1 MLIVIYGEKE
11 NYCQNLEKYLI
22 EKYTNK
28 SFIFI
33 DSIENQNYEIEMQLK
48 NDKIVI
54 TYFFEK
60 QNSIIQC
67 FNKYRIIEF
76 YIGKREDID
85 CITILSYIDSNSIQT
100 SLNIFVFKCL
110 QEKRILLVSPG
121 GSACTNFLKFLN
133 KYNINI
139 NTPNSNILG
148 GDGLKHS
155 KPDSNLVLAYNP
167 THIIY
172 QYGDLDKT
180 IRSLFRRKLI
190 DISFFYDETQKYM
203 NPSMRT
209 NKKIKFNNFEDYIN
223 HVLLNKE
230 EPLGIIKHWKSW
242 ENHKNVFF
250 LNYIDIPNSPL
261 LDEFLGLPLGTCK
274 EFIITNRISSRLSIE
289 TNKYIQ
295 IINDIDSKERQINKN

>member
-33 DSIENQNYEIEMQLK
+33 DSFENQNEQIEMHL
-48 NDKIVI
+48 NNNKIVI
-54 TYFFEK
+54 TYFCEK
-60 QNSIIQC
+60 QNLIS

-133 KYNINI
+133 KYDINI
-139 NTPNSNILG
+139 NTSNSFKLG

-155 KPDSNLVLAYNP
+155 KSDSNLVLAYDP

-180 IRSLFRRKLI
+180 IRSLFRRKLN
-190 DISFFYDETQKYM
+190 DISYFYDEKQKYM
-203 NPSMRT
+203 NPLMRT
-209 NKKIKFNNFEDYIN
+209 NKKIKFDNFEDYIN
-223 HVLLNKE
+223 HVILNKE

-242 ENHKNVFF
+242 KNHKNVFF
-250 LNYIDIPNSPL
+250 INYIDIPNLPL
-261 LDEFLGLPLGTCK
+261 LDEYLGLPFGTCK
-274 EFIITNRISSRLSIE
+274 KFIITDRISSRLPIE
-289 TNKYIQ
+289 TDEYIQ
-295 IINDIDSKERQINKN
+295 IIKDIDYKERQLS